1 MAEVFETPNL
11 HPIPRLPR
19 VQVIDDFGAAVK
31 INQVQIVFVAHR
43 IDEADQVL
51 VLLLGAIQIT
61 LLVYEPG
68 NLGVR
73 SELTAQLLCPYS
85 RGANKVRPPRIWRIN
100 FIVLPL
106 IKGRPADDDDPLFVR
121 GGGGES
127 TAAEHER
134 Q

>member
-1 MAEVFETPNL
+1 MAEVFEAPNL

-31 INQVQIVFVAHR
+31 IDQVQTVFIAHR
-43 IDEADQVL
+43 IDETDQVL
-51 VLLLGAIQIT
+51 MLLLGAIQIT

-73 SELTAQLLCPYS
+73 SELAAQLLCPYS
-85 RGANKVRPPRIWRIN
+85 RGANKVRPPMIVRIN

-106 IKGRPADDDDPLFVR
+106 IKGRPAHDDDPLFVR
-121 GGGGES
+121 GAGES